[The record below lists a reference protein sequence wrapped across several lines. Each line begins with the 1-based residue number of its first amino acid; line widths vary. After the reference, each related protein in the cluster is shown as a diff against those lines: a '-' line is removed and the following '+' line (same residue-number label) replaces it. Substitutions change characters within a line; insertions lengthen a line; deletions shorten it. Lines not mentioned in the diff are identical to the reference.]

1 MFDTVVEEDRKKC
14 TNSIIFILVTATA
27 GSDETIH
34 LWKFF
39 DKEKKQ
45 RKKAKNVNTSGH
57 MSFNLENF
65 IR

>member
-1 MFDTVVEEDRKKC
+1 MGVREDGKKC
-14 TNSIIFILVTATA
+14 TNSIIFILVIATA

-45 RKKAKNVNTSGH
+45 RKKDKNFNTGGH
-57 MSFNLENF
+57 FSFNLENF